1 MTGAS
6 GHVLIKF
13 HLKAAGQLA
22 LHLLGADLA
31 RLGYHQSGLD
41 GR

>member
-13 HLKAAGQLA
+13 HQKATGQLA
-22 LHLLGADLA
+22 SHLRDADSA
-31 RLGYHQSGLD
+31 RLGYHQSGLEEK
-41 GR
+41 